1 MNTGTYGKIIVALDG
16 GAKLIV
22 RLDGDAKLAHGSKEG
37 HYTLASTA
45 VNGKQYWIQ
54 DQGSN
59 AIWYDKKFKKWRIG
73 DKQYN
78 GTSTS
83 SLHSTDD
90 ALISEKATSW
100 NYWNED
106 GGWMSTS
113 NMFGSLSTY

>member
-1 MNTGTYGKIIVALDG
+1 MTVTLEG
-16 GAKLIV
+16 GAKSTHSNRQGL
-22 RLDGDAKLAHGSKEG
+22 
-37 HYTLASTA
+37 YTLTSIL

-73 DKQYN
+73 DKQHN

-90 ALISEKATSW
+90 ALVPEKATAW

-113 NMFGSLSTY
+113 NMFGSLSMY

>member
-1 MNTGTYGKIIVALDG
+1 MTVTLEG
-16 GAKLIV
+16 GAKS
-22 RLDGDAKLAHGSKEG
+22 AHSNRQGL
-37 HYTLASTA
+37 YTLSSIL

-90 ALISEKATSW
+90 TLISEKATSW